1 MVAGRRKENST
12 QYNRGGGI
20 NATTYSTANRITSVG
35 NSSFLQYG
43 FGFFGQ
49 LPTSIEDGPLND
61 SNTDFTINSL
71 AENDNGFLGFNDEAR
86 FVERIGQFDY
96 KSRNVA
102 AEGRVIDE
110 GTVTLNNGEVL
121 EADASTTKKRVIQ
134 FIYLR

>member
-1 MVAGRRKENST
+1 M
-12 QYNRGGGI
+12 
-20 NATTYSTANRITSVG
+20 
-35 NSSFLQYG
+35 
-43 FGFFGQ
+43 
-49 LPTSIEDGPLND
+49 
-61 SNTDFTINSL
+61 
-71 AENDNGFLGFNDEAR
+71 GFNDEAR